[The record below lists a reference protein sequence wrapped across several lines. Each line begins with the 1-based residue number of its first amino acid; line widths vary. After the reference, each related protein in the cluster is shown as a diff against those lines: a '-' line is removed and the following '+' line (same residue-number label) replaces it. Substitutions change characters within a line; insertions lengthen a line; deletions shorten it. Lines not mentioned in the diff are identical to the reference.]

1 MTATD
6 GPLAGTT
13 QSGAFIFNSS
23 IVPIGGGNGEGTLI
37 QSLTFSWNGITYN
50 SSSANTGVLGFDVHG
65 RLNNFLI
72 GNNCPQTN
80 TCNIL
85 TNSNQ
90 WTITPGFGFSYA
102 SPTVPD
108 IYKGTVTYSVPPVID
123 GRRDVN
129 QDAMPDLI
137 WENDTTRQIV
147 AWSMGGA
154 QGNNLLGWSYLS
166 PETSQGGMQS
176 LQQTSMV
183 AAPPT

>member
-1 MTATD
+1 
-6 GPLAGTT
+6 
-13 QSGAFIFNSS
+13 
-23 IVPIGGGNGEGTLI
+23 
-37 QSLTFSWNGITYN
+37 
-50 SSSANTGVLGFDVHG
+50 
-65 RLNNFLI
+65 
-72 GNNCPQTN
+72 
-80 TCNIL
+80 

-102 SPTVPD
+102 SPTVPG

-137 WENDTTRQIV
+137 WENDATRQIV

-166 PETSQGGMQS
+166 PETVPGWHAVASADFNGGGTPDLVWQNEATGQVVVWYLGGAQGDQFLS
-176 LQQTSMV
+176 YK
-183 AAPPT
+183 